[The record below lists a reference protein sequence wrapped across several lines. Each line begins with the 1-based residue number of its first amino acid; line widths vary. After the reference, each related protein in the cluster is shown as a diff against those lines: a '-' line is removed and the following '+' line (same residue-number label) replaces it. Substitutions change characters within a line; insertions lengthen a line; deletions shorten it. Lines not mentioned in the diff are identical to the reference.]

1 MNQQIIQITTSK
13 TQRCFVQGNISKS
26 NLLLIV
32 LHGYGQLGEYF
43 LRKFNQ
49 LSDEYYIVAP
59 EGMHHFY
66 LKGSS
71 GRVGASWMTK
81 EARTTDIEDNNKYLD
96 AVIESFKSKKDFE
109 KIIVLGFSQGG
120 ATAARWTA
128 QRKDIDQLILWASVF
143 PPDIEESFVSH
154 YKKGTFVIGKQDE
167 FYDEAAQK
175 IEISNYKNLGF
186 EIIEYEGKHDIEG
199 TTLLKIFSA
208 ISK

>member
-1 MNQQIIQITTSK
+1 MSDQTFQITTSK

-32 LHGYGQLGEYF
+32 LHGYGQLGAYF

-66 LKGSS
+66 LNGSS

-81 EARTTDIEDNNKYLD
+81 EARTSDIEDNNKYLD
-96 AVIESFKSKKDFE
+96 AVIESVKSQKTFE
-109 KIIVLGFSQGG
+109 KILLLGFSQGG
-120 ATAARWTA
+120 ATAARWSA

-143 PPDIEESFVSH
+143 PPDIEKSTFSN

-167 FYDEAAQK
+167 FYDSAAQAK
-175 IEISNYKNLGF
+175 EISNYKNLGF

-199 TTLLKIFSA
+199 TTLLKIFNPD
-208 ISK
+208 

>member
-1 MNQQIIQITTSK
+1 MSNQTFQITTSK
-13 TQRCFVQGNISKS
+13 TQRCFVQGEISKS

-66 LKGSS
+66 LNGSS

-81 EARTTDIEDNNKYLD
+81 EARKIDIEDNNNYLD
-96 AVIESFKSKKDFE
+96 AVMESLKSKKTFE
-109 KIIVLGFSQGG
+109 KIMLLGFSQGG
-120 ATAARWTA
+120 ATAARWSV

-143 PPDIEESFVSH
+143 PPDIEKSTFSN

-167 FYDEAAQK
+167 FYDETAQK

-199 TTLLKIFSA
+199 TTLRKIFNPD
-208 ISK
+208 